1 MSTNKTTDNVVADI
15 YALMESK
22 DADPSVDV
30 EAEIEKFGEGVKAL
44 MRTEFGRK
52 KREDNRRLRLSNI
65 GRTDKYLWN
74 HFNGTEGEELQPHTY
89 IKFMYGH
96 LIEEMLLFLTRMA
109 GHTVTDE
116 QKVCN
121 VEGIVGHMDCK
132 IDGVVTDVKSAS
144 SFGFKKFKD
153 GTLAYDDPFGY
164 IDQIKAYAHSE
175 GQTEFGW
182 LAMDKANGHLTYLKY
197 DLNDTEAPVY
207 EVLRGDI
214 VDRVKHVKKLVEQP
228 EPVEWCYPP
237 VPDGKSGNSKL
248 SIGCSYCQFKDH
260 CYPNLRVFAYS
271 YGPKYLVDVV
281 KEPKVQEVMPDEEGF
296 LVRT

>member
-1 MSTNKTTDNVVADI
+1 MSINKTTDNVVADI

-44 MRTEFGRK
+44 MRTEFGRE

-65 GRTDKYLWN
+65 GRTDRYLWN
-74 HFNGTEGEELQPHTY
+74 HVNGTEGEKIQPHTY
-89 IKFMYGH
+89 VKFMYGH

-109 GHTVTDE
+109 GHSVTDE
-116 QKVCN
+116 QKVCK

-153 GTLAYDDPFGY
+153 GSLVDDDSFGY
-164 IDQIKAYAHSE
+164 IDQIKAYAHDCGE
-175 GQTEFGW
+175 TQVGW
-182 LAMDKANGHLTYLKY
+182 LTMDKANGHLTYLKY
-197 DLNDTEAPVY
+197 DLENVENEKLKEP
-207 EVLRGDI
+207 I
-214 VDRVKHVKKLVEQP
+214 VDRVKHIKQLVEGD
-228 EPVEWCYPP
+228 EPTAYCYDP
-237 VPDGKSGNSKL
+237 VPDGKSGNMKL
-248 SIGCSYCQFKDH
+248 AMGCSYCQFKEH
-260 CYPNLRVFAYS
+260 CYPNMRVFAYS

-281 KEPKVQEVMPDEEGF
+281 KEPKVQEVVPDEEGF
-296 LVRT
+296 

>member
-44 MRTEFGRK
+44 MRTEFGRE

-109 GHTVTDE
+109 GHSVTDE

-197 DLNDTEAPVY
+197 DLTDTEAPVY
-207 EVLRGDI
+207 EVLKGDI

-228 EPVEWCYPP
+228 EPAEWCYPP

-296 LVRT
+296 

>member
-175 GQTEFGW
+175 GETEFGW

-207 EVLRGDI
+207 EVLKGDI

-296 LVRT
+296 

>member
-1 MSTNKTTDNVVADI
+1 MKRVEDVVQDI

-30 EAEIEKFGEGVKAL
+30 EAEIDKFGESVKEL

-52 KREDNRRLRLSNI
+52 KREDNRKLRLSNI
-65 GRTDKYLWN
+65 GRTDRYLWN

-89 IKFMYGH
+89 VKFMYGH

-109 GHTVTDE
+109 GHSVTDE
-116 QKVCN
+116 QKVCK
-121 VEGIVGHMDCK
+121 VEGVVGHMDCK
-132 IDGVVTDVKSAS
+132 IDGIVTDVKSAS

-175 GQTEFGW
+175 GETEFGW

-197 DLNDTEAPVY
+197 DLTDTEAPVY
-207 EVLRGDI
+207 EVLKGDI

-228 EPVEWCYPP
+228 EPAEWCYQPI
-237 VPDGKSGNSKL
+237 PDGKSGNSKL
-248 SIGCSYCQFKDH
+248 STGCSYCQFKDH

-296 LVRT
+296 

>member
-1 MSTNKTTDNVVADI
+1 MKRVEDVVQDI
-15 YALMESK
+15 YALMESR

-30 EAEIEKFGEGVKAL
+30 EAEIEKFGESVKEL

-52 KREDNRRLRLSNI
+52 KREDNRKLRLSNI
-65 GRTDKYLWN
+65 GRTDRYLWN

-89 IKFMYGH
+89 VKFMYGH

-109 GHTVTDE
+109 GHSVTDE
-116 QKVCN
+116 QKVCK
-121 VEGIVGHMDCK
+121 VEGVVGHMDCK

-175 GQTEFGW
+175 GETEFGW

-197 DLNDTEAPVY
+197 DLTDTEAPVY
-207 EVLRGDI
+207 EALKGDI

-228 EPVEWCYPP
+228 EPAEWCYQPI
-237 VPDGKSGNSKL
+237 PDGKSGNSKL
-248 SIGCSYCQFKDH
+248 STGCSYCQFKDH

-296 LVRT
+296 

>member
-1 MSTNKTTDNVVADI
+1 MKRVEDVVQDI
-15 YALMESK
+15 YALMESR

-30 EAEIEKFGEGVKAL
+30 EAEIEKFGESVKSL

-52 KREDNRRLRLSNI
+52 KREDNRKLRLSNI
-65 GRTDKYLWN
+65 GRTDRYLWN
-74 HFNGTEGEELQPHTY
+74 HFNGTAGEELQPHTY
-89 IKFMYGH
+89 VKFMYGH

-109 GHTVTDE
+109 GHSVTDE

-121 VEGIVGHMDCK
+121 VEGVVGHMDCK

-175 GQTEFGW
+175 GETEFGW

-197 DLNDTEAPVY
+197 DLTDTEAPVY
-207 EVLRGDI
+207 EALKGDI

-228 EPVEWCYPP
+228 EPAEWCYQPI
-237 VPDGKSGNSKL
+237 PDGKSGNSKL
-248 SIGCSYCQFKDH
+248 STGCSYCQFKDH

-296 LVRT
+296 

>member
-15 YALMESK
+15 YAMMESK
-22 DADPSVDV
+22 NADPSVDV

-44 MRTEFGRK
+44 MRTEFGRE

-109 GHTVTDE
+109 GHSVTDE

-175 GQTEFGW
+175 GETEFGW

-197 DLNDTEAPVY
+197 DLTDTEAPVY
-207 EVLRGDI
+207 EALKGDI

-228 EPVEWCYPP
+228 EPAEWCYQPI
-237 VPDGKSGNSKL
+237 PDGKSGNSKL
-248 SIGCSYCQFKDH
+248 STGCSYCQFKDH

-296 LVRT
+296 

>member
-52 KREDNRRLRLSNI
+52 KREDNRKLRVSNI

-182 LAMDKANGHLTYLKY
+182 IAMDKANGHLTYLKY
-197 DLNDTEAPVY
+197 DLTDTEAPVY
-207 EVLRGDI
+207 EVLKGDI

-228 EPVEWCYPP
+228 EPAEWCYQP

-296 LVRT
+296 

>member
-1 MSTNKTTDNVVADI
+1 MKRVEDVVQDI
-15 YALMESK
+15 YALMESR

-30 EAEIEKFGEGVKAL
+30 EAEIEKFGESVKAL

-52 KREDNRRLRLSNI
+52 KREDNRKLRLSNI
-65 GRTDKYLWN
+65 GRTDRYLWN

-89 IKFMYGH
+89 VKFMYGH

-109 GHTVTDE
+109 GHSVTDE

-121 VEGIVGHMDCK
+121 VEGVVGHMDCK

-175 GQTEFGW
+175 GETEFGW

-197 DLNDTEAPVY
+197 DLTDTEAPVY
-207 EVLRGDI
+207 EALKGDI

-228 EPVEWCYPP
+228 EPAEWCYQPI
-237 VPDGKSGNSKL
+237 PDGKSGNSKL
-248 SIGCSYCQFKDH
+248 STGCSYCQFKDH

-296 LVRT
+296 

>member
-197 DLNDTEAPVY
+197 DLTDTEAPVY
-207 EVLRGDI
+207 EVLKGDI

-228 EPVEWCYPP
+228 EPAEWCYQP

-260 CYPNLRVFAYS
+260 CYPELRVFAYS
-271 YGPKYLVDVV
+271 SGPKFLVDVV
-281 KEPKVQEVMPDEEGF
+281 KEPRVQEIKADEEGF
-296 LVRT
+296 

>member
-44 MRTEFGRK
+44 MRTEFGRE

-207 EVLRGDI
+207 EVLKGDI

-296 LVRT
+296 